1 MSSSRRQYPF
11 HLIEPKWQKVWD
23 DSQSFRAFNPG
34 EEIPANHPFA
44 LRHKI
49 SGKISATQLPPK
61 FYILDMFPYP
71 SGAGLHVGHPEG
83 YTATDI
89 LARYKR
95 AQGFNV
101 LHPMGWDAFGLPAE
115 QYAVKT
121 GQHPR
126 KTTEEN
132 IATFKR
138 QIQSLGFSY
147 DWSRELATT
156 DPDYFKWTQWIFLK
170 LYNSWFNP
178 EKNKAEPISR
188 IVYPKELEL
197 ATWAKSQTADELLDD
212 SKKLDS
218 ETLKLWNKRR
228 EYRDSKRL
236 AYVSEQP
243 VWWCEQLGT
252 VLANEEVVDG
262 KSEVGGF
269 PVVRK
274 PMRQWM
280 LRITAYA
287 ERLIQDLDTIDWTD
301 SLKEMQRNWIGR
313 SEGAEVKFQ
322 ISNFESQITVFTTR
336 PDTLFGSTYMVL
348 SPEHKLVPEIT
359 TAEQK
364 QAVEDYKKFAAG
376 KSDLERTELAKE
388 KSGVFTGAF
397 AINPVNGEKIPIWI
411 ADYVLASYCTGAIMA
426 VPAHDTRDFEFA
438 KRFRLP
444 IKTVVTPTDEWVKS
458 NCYQK
463 ELGYPETVWTPQLLE
478 THRSYYSKHPE
489 TYPQAFGEIG
499 RGINSSNSEISLDGL
514 STLEA
519 KKKITDWLEEK
530 NLGKK
535 TINYKLRDWL
545 FSRQRYWGEP
555 FPIVWKIGPD
565 GESYHE
571 ALSESSLPVLPP
583 TLEDY
588 KPTATGEPP
597 LARAKDWVN
606 LPDGSARETNTM
618 PQWAGSCWYY
628 LRYLDAK
635 NSNAFVGKDVESYWM
650 GTAAKEF
657 LSRQEWKKQFNELY
671 AFSLNNPKNEKHF
684 VTFGRVDVEEARR
697 LEAETGLKLEGYRRF
712 VDNYAIAHILHEHGD
727 ADAETKRGLV
737 AITQE
742 DFLLIPEIVQQ
753 PDRISHAGK
762 TAVGLEGVLYEKRV
776 NGWICYVE
784 EVRTKHNLLATKTF
798 FKKSATASHASEGL
812 AQTSETLRHT
822 ETNFTAKTA
831 AVKPPTPGVDL
842 YVGGTEHAV
851 LHLLYA
857 RFWHKVLFDL
867 GYVSTPEPFFK
878 LVNQGMVLGE
888 DNQKMSKSR
897 GNVIPVDVPVAE
909 AGTDSLRLYEMFM
922 GPLEMVKPWNTKG
935 VEGVYRFL
943 GRVWRLFVDEKS
955 ETEFEQAE
963 TTAETQRRGELLDL
977 IKLNAS
983 IKDVAATP
991 AQLKTL
997 HACIKKVTEDLDGLR
1012 FNTAISAMMIFVND
1026 AIAWEAKPIS
1036 VLREFLILLQPFAPH
1051 LAEELWQ
1058 KLSTFNLQPSTNL
1071 AYAPWPKF
1079 DPTLLVES
1087 EIEIPVQVNG
1097 KLRDVIKISANAT
1110 QSDLEIAAKTS
1121 EKVKPFL
1128 AGKTIKKVII
1138 VPKKMVNLIVG

>member
-11 HLIEPKWQKVWD
+11 HLIEPKWQKFWD
-23 DSQSFRAFNPG
+23 DSQSFRAFNPN
-34 EEIPANHPFA
+34 EEIPAHHPFA
-44 LRHKI
+44 QRHKL
-49 SGKISATQLPPK
+49 SGKVSATQLPSK

-156 DPDYFKWTQWIFLK
+156 DPDYFQWTQWIFLK

-178 EKNKAEPISR
+178 KTNRAEPIEKLEFPSEIKTEEQKR
-188 IVYPKELEL
+188 IF
-197 ATWAKSQTADELLDD
+197 
-212 SKKLDS
+212 
-218 ETLKLWNKRR
+218 
-228 EYRDSKRL
+228 RDSKRL

-313 SEGAEVKFQ
+313 SEGTEVKFQ
-322 ISNFESQITVFTTR
+322 ISNSESQITVFTTR
-336 PDTLFGSTYMVL
+336 PDTLFGATYMVL
-348 SPEHKLVPEIT
+348 SPEHKLVGEIT
-359 TAEQK
+359 TKKQK
-364 QAVEDYKKFAAG
+364 QAVEDYKNFAAG

-397 AINPVNGEKIPIWI
+397 AINPVNKEKIPVWI
-411 ADYVLASYCTGAIMA
+411 ADYVLASYGTGAIMA
-426 VPAHDTRDFEFA
+426 VPAHDERDFEFA
-438 KRFRLP
+438 INFRLP
-444 IKTVVTPTDEWVKS
+444 IRPVVKPTLQWLEKNGGHLEATVKFDG
-458 NCYQK
+458 QK
-463 ELGYPETVWTPQLLE
+463 AIWTFPELVNVATMEGENFEV
-478 THRSYYSKHPE
+478 
-489 TYPQAFGEIG
+489 QAYEIYDKRVAEFSTAFADSG
-499 RGINSSNSEISLDGL
+499 IAINSGFITGL
-514 STLEA
+514 STPEA
-519 KKKITDWLEEK
+519 KAKITAWLEEK

-565 GESYHE
+565 GQSYHE
-571 ALSESSLPVLPP
+571 ALPESALPVLPP

-606 LPDGSARETNTM
+606 LPDGSVRETNTM

-635 NSNAFVGKDVESYWM
+635 NSAAFVGSEVENYWM
-650 GTAAKEF
+650 GGGVK
-657 LSRQEWKKQFNELY
+657 
-671 AFSLNNPKNEKHF
+671 SLN
-684 VTFGRVDVEEARR
+684 G
-697 LEAETGLKLEGYRRF
+697 
-712 VDNYAIAHILHEHGD
+712 
-727 ADAETKRGLV
+727 
-737 AITQE
+737 
-742 DFLLIPEIVQQ
+742 EIVKSEANSTIQRFN
-753 PDRISHAGK
+753 DS
-762 TAVGLEGVLYEKRV
+762 TA
-776 NGWICYVE
+776 
-784 EVRTKHNLLATKTF
+784 
-798 FKKSATASHASEGL
+798 
-812 AQTSETLRHT
+812 
-822 ETNFTAKTA
+822 
-831 AVKPPTPGVDL
+831 TPGVDL

-867 GYVSTPEPFFK
+867 GYVSTAEPFFK
-878 LVNQGMVLGE
+878 LVNQGIILGE
-888 DNQKMSKSR
+888 DGQKMSKSR
-897 GNVIPVDVPVAE
+897 GNVVNPDDVLGEYGSDAF
-909 AGTDSLRLYEMFM
+909 RLYEMFM

-963 TTAETQRRGELLDL
+963 TTATEAQSHGELLKL
-977 IKLNAS
+977 IKLNSA

-1012 FNTAISAMMIFVND
+1012 FNTAISAMMVFVND
-1026 AIAWEAKPIS
+1026 AITWEAKPVS

-1051 LAEELWQ
+1051 IAEELWA
-1058 KLSTFNLQPSTNL
+1058 KLSTINSQPSTNL

-1079 DPTLLVES
+1079 DMAFLVES

-1097 KLRDVIKISANAT
+1097 KLRVVIKISATAT
-1110 QSDLEIAAKTS
+1110 QADLETAAKNS
-1121 EKVKPFL
+1121 VEVKPFIE
-1128 AGKTIKKVII
+1128 GKTIKKII
-1138 VPKKMVNLIVG
+1138 VVPKKLVNIVAA